1 MTPGQTVNELYFI
14 LSGHVEV
21 VEEDELKT
29 KSNVDVLLGGQI
41 LRLDKEN
48 KNTTTKATYGICA
61 NVESHLEVLIVNRNI
76 VRFLENFN
84 GRMAQRLYERVTRH
98 TKGRNFIKILD
109 SADNPVPG
117 PLLKYIKKDEP

>member
-98 TKGRNFIKILD
+98 TKGRTFIKVLD
-109 SADNPVPG
+109 SADNAVAG
-117 PLLKYIKKDEP
+117 PLLKYIKKDI